1 MKSRKNRK
9 SLRRKRR
16 RISRKTN
23 DKLLQNFILEK
34 PQKHQVILNKNGI
47 RTNSEHFQ
55 DELEDI
61 TSRAFKYASNA
72 RILGNQ
78 LFLQELNKKNL

>member
-9 SLRRKRR
+9 SLRKKKRQL
-16 RISRKTN
+16 SRKAN
-23 DKLLQNFILEK
+23 HNLVQNYILEK
-34 PQKHQVILNKNGI
+34 PQKHQVILNNNGI
-47 RTNSEHFQ
+47 RTNSENFQ

-72 RILGNQ
+72 KILGNQ
-78 LFLQELNKKNL
+78 LFLQEINKNL

>member
-9 SLRRKRR
+9 SSRKKRR

-23 DKLLQNFILEK
+23 DKLVQNFILEK

-47 RTNSEHFQ
+47 RTNGENFQ

>member
-9 SLRRKRR
+9 SLRKQRR

-23 DKLLQNFILEK
+23 HNLVQNYILEK

-47 RTNSEHFQ
+47 RTNSENFQ

-61 TSRAFKYASNA
+61 TSRAFKYAHNA
-72 RILGNQ
+72 KILGNE
-78 LFLQELNKKNL
+78 LFLQELNN